1 MKRRALALLLIFA
14 LALAPAALAS
24 DALGWDLIQED
35 TVLGPGVT
43 MTTQTFW
50 GDSIQD
56 YRRER
61 FVTYTPGQGS
71 TPLVYYSATVRTT
84 ATLTNMAKAIESW
97 TGRVLAGANG
107 DYFVMSSG
115 VPLGLVVTDGVLR
128 SSASY
133 HYAVG
138 FLPDGSAFV
147 GKPDL
152 SITADFSGYH
162 LAVGGGYNKA
172 RETGAGYTLFSP
184 DFGDATR
191 GTGAGVNVILRPVA
205 VPEDYEAPE
214 KPAPFLDPEPPRPEA
229 AEGAA
234 ESAEPAEPSQWDIW
248 NWTRQAWEAEMDQWR
263 WDLAWSVEGFE
274 TLPAQLSIG
283 GELTCVVESV
293 SEADGATPIPAGRLV
308 LSVAKGADSFLV
320 EALSGLAV
328 GEQVKLAVSAPDP
341 RWSQAVSA
349 LGAYEWILRDGQV
362 PAGLDATA
370 APRTALGIKPDGDV
384 ILYTIDGR
392 QTGYSRGAGVTQ
404 VAKRLVELGCDQAVL
419 FDGGGS
425 TTFGATG
432 ALDSAFSLQNKPSD
446 GAQRAVTD
454 ALFFIS
460 SAQPTGVLGSL
471 YIQPHSGFLLSGA
484 KLALSARGIDTGYY
498 PMGEEPVSGVTYA
511 AQGPGTISGNVL
523 TAGAEKG
530 VVTLTATAP
539 GGATGESVVNV
550 VATPDVITV
559 SDAATGQQVSGVN
572 LDPGQSLALS
582 ASAAWHKLPLLADNS
597 CFTWIVDPEVGT
609 VDPAGV
615 LTAGELAAAGKLY
628 VTAGELTATI
638 PVTVGGRV
646 ATLDDFEGETPV
658 PESDD
663 AAVRHTAD
671 QVKLGRQSLEIAYP
685 LDQSA
690 TLTWSQPLGEGA
702 RYLGLWY
709 LSDGPVPALEL
720 QLTTADGE
728 SQRVAI
734 PLQPGEDWQHVLL
747 PLPEGAAAIEAL
759 TLTPG
764 GEMEEEGTGR
774 LYLDHLTAANG
785 PVTDTTPPTA
795 QLTWDG
801 AAVTATLSD
810 NTDKTFPPENLK
822 LTLDGWDLGFTLAGN
837 VLTAPFSRFDA
848 NAHRVSLELRD
859 ASGNL
864 ARVSL
869 DVPAQGEAAPPFTDI
884 DGHWARE
891 NIIYLAQQGVTN
903 GRQSGDGTFVF
914 DPQTNITRG
923 EFAAMLARWLRVDL
937 TAYEGADLP
946 FVDSA
951 DIPAWARGAVA
962 YLADTGVMT
971 GSLESGGLYANAGDP
986 ITRAQ
991 AMAMLGR
998 VQAKGYLPQSQ
1009 PFSDDGDIPA
1019 WARGHI
1025 YTLAGQ
1031 KVVSGYEGFVRPQ
1044 DPITRGEVAK
1054 LLTTLW

>member
-71 TPLVYYSATVRTT
+71 TPLVYYSDTVRTT
-84 ATLTNMAKAIESW
+84 ATLTNMAKSIESW
-97 TGRVLAGANG
+97 TDRVLAGANG

-115 VPLGLVVTDGVLR
+115 VPLGLVVTGGVLR

-152 SITADFSGYH
+152 SITAAFQGLR
-162 LAVGGGYNKA
+162 LAVSGGYNKD
-172 RETGAGYTLFSP
+172 RESGGGYVLFSS

-191 GTGAGVNVILRPVA
+191 ASGDGINVILRPVT
-205 VPEDYEAPE
+205 VPEDYMAPAKPPAFTDPEPE
-214 KPAPFLDPEPPRPEA
+214 KPEDA
-229 AEGAA
+229 AEGD
-234 ESAEPAEPSQWDIW
+234 PALA
-248 NWTRQAWEAEMDQWR
+248 AWEAWSQAKAQREQEKAQWAQS
-263 WDLAWSVEGFE
+263 LAASVAGFE
-274 TLPAQLSIG
+274 TQPAQLTIG
-283 GELTCVVESV
+283 GTLSCVVESLGRQ
-293 SEADGATPIPAGRLV
+293 DGGVNIPAGRLV
-308 LSVAKGADSFLV
+308 LSVDLRSNEYLTQTLA
-320 EALSGLAV
+320 GLEV
-328 GEQVKLAVSAPDP
+328 GERVDLSVSAPDP

-349 LGAYEWILRDGQV
+349 LGAYEWILRDGQI

-392 QTGYSRGAGVTQ
+392 QTGYSRGASVTQ

-454 ALFFIS
+454 ALFFVS

-484 KLALSARGIDTGYY
+484 KLTLSARGIDTGYY

-523 TAGAEKG
+523 TAGAERG
-530 VVTLTATAP
+530 VVTITATAP
-539 GGATGESVVNV
+539 DGATGESVVNV
-550 VATPDVITV
+550 VATPDAITV
-559 SDAATGQQVSGVN
+559 SDAAGQKVSGIN

-597 CFTWIVDPEVGT
+597 CFTWKVDPEVGT

-628 VTAGELTATI
+628 VTAGEKTATI

-646 ATLDDFEGETPV
+646 TTLDDFEGETPV
-658 PESDD
+658 PQSDA

-690 TLTWSQPLGEGA
+690 TLTWPQPLGEGA

-720 QLTTADGE
+720 QVGMTDGE
-728 SQRVAI
+728 SRQVAI

-747 PLPEGAAAIEAL
+747 SLPAGAAAIEAL

-764 GEMEEEGTGR
+764 GEAEEEGTGR

-801 AAVTATLSD
+801 ATVTATLSD
-810 NTDKTFPPENLK
+810 NTDKTFQPENLK
-822 LTLDGWDLGFTLAGN
+822 LTLDGWSLDFTLAGN
-837 VLTAPFSRFDA
+837 VLTAPLARPNA

-869 DVPAQGEAAPPFTDI
+869 DIPTQGAAAPPFTDI

-891 NIIYLAQQGVTN
+891 NIIYLAQHGVTN
-903 GRQSGDGTFVF
+903 GRQSADGTFVF

-923 EFAAMLARWLRVDL
+923 EFAAMLARWLRADL

-962 YLADTGVMT
+962 YLADAGVMA
-971 GSLESGGLYANAGDP
+971 GSLEAGGLYANAGAP

-991 AMAMLGR
+991 AITMLGR
-998 VQAKGYLPQSQ
+998 VQPKGYLPQSQ
-1009 PFSDDGDIPA
+1009 LFTDDGDIPA
-1019 WARGHI
+1019 WAREHI